1 MTLFKTLL
9 YIHIAGGG
17 ISLLL
22 GFIILCLKKGD
33 KRHKKIGTF
42 YFYALLTASA
52 FAIPMSYLHPNYFLF
67 IISVFTIYMLLT
79 GKRYLQ
85 KKTIENVTKTD
96 WLLTILMAIFGTA
109 FICFGI
115 MHIIKS
121 NLFGIVFIVF
131 GSISYLFVYQD
142 KSNFTGKS
150 SVKNYFLTT
159 HLQRFIGSYIA
170 SSTAFLVVS
179 NTILPGVVAWLLPTI
194 LIVPLII
201 KWTKKYKV
209 EK

>member
-1 MTLFKTLL
+1 MALFNTLL

-33 KRHKKIGTF
+33 KIHKNIGNI
-42 YFYALLTASA
+42 YFYALLTASV

-85 KKTIENVTKTD
+85 KKSIINVTNTD
-96 WLLTILMAIFGTA
+96 WLLTVLMAVCGTA
-109 FICFGI
+109 FIGSGI
-115 MHIIKS
+115 LHIMKFNS
-121 NLFGIVFIVF
+121 FGIVFIVF

-142 KSNFTGKS
+142 KINFTGQS
-150 SVKNYFLTT
+150 TIKNFFLIT

-170 SSTAFLVVS
+170 STTAFLVV
-179 NTILPGVVAWLLPTI
+179 NNKVLPGVIAWLLPTI

-201 KWTKKYKV
+201 KWTRKYKV
-209 EK
+209 VK